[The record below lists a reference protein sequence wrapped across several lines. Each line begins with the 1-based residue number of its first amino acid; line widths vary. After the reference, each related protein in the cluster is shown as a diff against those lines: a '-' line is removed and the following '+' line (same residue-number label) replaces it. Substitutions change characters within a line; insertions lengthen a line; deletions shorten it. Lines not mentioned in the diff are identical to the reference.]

1 MWKAMDNPKTTLRN
15 FEEKAIFPLDLQ
27 SLNLLLLDIDQNN
40 TLI

>member
-1 MWKAMDNPKTTLRN
+1 MQQKNL
-15 FEEKAIFPLDLQ
+15 IFPLDPQ

>member
-1 MWKAMDNPKTTLRN
+1 MWKRWEKICDPSKISSK
-15 FEEKAIFPLDLQ
+15 EEIFPLDPQ